1 MAIIWERA
9 AKDNR
14 QSADVK
20 LPHQLNCTTLLCW
33 AAKTINNRPM
43 LASATSTQMHNASLP
58 RGKDNRQSADVKLPT
73 STPMQI
79 TLRRR
84 AAKRHR
90 QSADVKLPQH
100 QLKCTTLLPGGK
112 DNRQS
117 ADVKLPQHQL
127 NAHHLCRAAKTTD
140 NRPMLSRR

>member
-20 LPHQLNCTTLLCW
+20 LPQHQLNCTTLLC
-33 AAKTINNRPM
+33 
-43 LASATSTQMHNASLP
+43 
-58 RGKDNRQSADVKLPT
+58 
-73 STPMQI
+73 
-79 TLRRR
+79 R
-84 AAKRHR
+84 AAKDNR

-100 QLKCTTLLPGGK
+100 QLKCTTLLCRAAK

-117 ADVKLPQHQL
+117 ADVKSSVNKRVSGGEQRVRSLTCP
-127 NAHHLCRAAKTTD
+127 NAFAIILH
-140 NRPMLSRR
+140 LSRHGEMVG